1 MNGIENNIIG
11 LDTNIFIYYFEENHH
26 FLPLVDK
33 LFKDLEKNKFT
44 AVTSV
49 ISLTETL
56 SFPKLPHDKINFL
69 HKGFLELSNF
79 TMFNV
84 TETIAVEAAK
94 LRRKYHFRLGDAI
107 QIATA
112 IHAKADMFI
121 TNDERLTMCK
131 EMKIKLLK

>member
-11 LDTNIFIYYFEENHH
+11 LDTNIFIYYFEENPL
-26 FLPLVDK
+26 FLTLVDK
-33 LFKDLEKNKFT
+33 LFKDLEKNKFK
-44 AVTSV
+44 AITSV

-56 SFPKLPHDKINFL
+56 SFPKLPDNKIEFL
-69 HKGFLELSNF
+69 HKGFSELSNF
-79 TMFNV
+79 TIIDV

-112 IHAKADMFI
+112 IQAKADIFI
-121 TNDERLTMCK
+121 TNDERLTTCK
-131 EMKIKLLK
+131 EMKIRLLK